1 MSDFSSLGLS
11 QPLLDAIA
19 ELGFV
24 EPTPIQQEAIPFLLA
39 GDRDLVGL
47 AQTGTGKT
55 AAFGLPLI
63 DRMDLS
69 MGKPLGL
76 VLAPTR
82 ELCLQITKEL
92 QLFARFRPM
101 LNITAVYG
109 GADIWVQMKQLKAGS
124 QLVVAT
130 PGRLRDLIKRRAIQL
145 DSITTVVLDEA
156 DEMLNMGFKE
166 EIDEI
171 LESVPTERRT
181 WLFSATMPK
190 EVQRLAKTYMHDPY
204 EIKVGDTSQTNEDID
219 HQFIVARPRERLEV
233 LRRYLDSDPEL
244 YALVF
249 CRTRA
254 ETLSLSD
261 DLQRDG
267 YAVDVLNGD
276 LSQAQ
281 RDRAMER
288 FRSRRVR
295 ILIATDVA
303 ARGLDVQGITHVFHL
318 NIPDDW
324 AFYTHR
330 SGRTGRAG
338 EKGKSIML
346 IHPNDRHKLR
356 GLDRQLN
363 LQFNETEPPS
373 VLGLV
378 EHRLQRTFQNLLDA
392 QSIPAL
398 APLTSEVEVT
408 LFDLSKEELI
418 QRVAALTFGELPV
431 HYQRE
436 ALHLLDPRSSNKD
449 HRKEKEPRKG
459 SGKYQR
465 MFINIGK
472 KEVAGIPEFVEFV
485 CFFGEIDA
493 KAIGDVDL
501 RDKHTFFDVDHAIA
515 GALVKKFKGS
525 EWEGRPM
532 RVNFDDGPNGGKPQ
546 GGRREHGPKKDRS
559 FAKKGSF
566 KKRKEKKFG
575 FPKQNKGRR

>member
-63 DRMDLS
+63 DRLDLS

-76 VLAPTR
+76 ILAPTR

-92 QLFARFRPM
+92 QLFARFLPM

-219 HQFIVARPRERLEV
+219 HQFIIARPRERLEV

-281 RDRAMER
+281 RDRAMDR

-378 EHRLQRTFQNLLDA
+378 EHRLQRTFQNLLEA
-392 QSIPAL
+392 KSIPGL
-398 APLTSEVEVT
+398 APLTADLEVT

-436 ALHLLDPRSSNKD
+436 ALHLLDPRSSNKE
-449 HRKEKEPRKG
+449 HRKEKEPRKT

-493 KAIGDVDL
+493 KSVGDVDL
-501 RDKHTFFDVDHAIA
+501 SDKHTFFDVDHAIA
-515 GALVKKFKGS
+515 GALVKKFKGA
-525 EWEGRPM
+525 EWEGRAM
-532 RVNFDDGPNGGKPQ
+532 RVNFDDGPNGGNPQ
-546 GGRREHGPKKDRS
+546 GGRRDHGPKKDRS
-559 FAKKGSF
+559 FPKKGSF

-575 FPKQNKGRR
+575 FPKQKKRS